1 MYTEKNIKA
10 VKIGYII
17 MSIALCILGATLI
30 VKPQLS
36 MEAICYAV
44 GIVMVLY
51 GILKVIGYFSRDLYR
66 LAFQF
71 DLALGLLTAVVGI
84 IMILHPIETS
94 SIILLALGII
104 ILAEG
109 LFKIQMAIDA
119 RHFGLSKWW
128 LIALAAII
136 TSIFSLMLI
145 FSPFDAA
152 RVILIFAGIA
162 LIVQGIL
169 NLLVAIY
176 ALKVVKHQK
185 RDFIDVTYEYKEDRM
200 K

>member
-104 ILAEG
+104 ILAEW

-162 LIVQGIL
+162 LIFQGIL

>member
-162 LIVQGIL
+162 LIFQGIL

-185 RDFIDVTYEYKEDRM
+185 PDFIDVTYEYKEDRM